1 MASSIEIAGLRKNY
15 GSLSVLDDISVSI
28 KAAEFLTLLGP
39 SGSGKTTLLMTIAGF
54 VRPNSGSIKVDGRE
68 IVTLAPH
75 KRNIGMV
82 FQNYALFPHM
92 SVGENVAYPL
102 KLRGVGRAE
111 RDDRARRA
119 LMAVRMDQYADRR
132 IDQLSGGQRQRVA
145 VARAIVF
152 EPNIILMDEPLSALD
167 KRLREE
173 MQVELKRLHE
183 TLGRTIVY
191 VTHDQKEALTMSDR
205 VAVLKAGRI
214 HQIASPRDIYDKPID
229 RFVADFIGDS
239 AFVPLTAREGGVDL
253 EFSEGFR
260 AAHVTGKADPLLLLR
275 PEKIEIVPSSSD
287 RQPDLIHFDGVA
299 EEVLFQGDLVVVH
312 AKLPDGT
319 RLKLQRGT
327 RRNTMR
333 GLPDIGS
340 RFRMAIHEEDA
351 WVVSGAS
358 AGDHAR

>member
-28 KAAEFLTLLGP
+28 KAGEFLTLLGP

-111 RDDRARRA
+111 RDDRARQA
-119 LMAVRMDQYADRR
+119 LAAVRMEQYADRR

-173 MQVELKRLHE
+173 MQVELKRLHQ

-205 VAVLKAGRI
+205 VAVLKDGRI
-214 HQIASPRDIYDKPID
+214 RQIASPRDIYDKPVD

-239 AFVPLTAREGGVDL
+239 AFVPLTCRGRGVDL
-253 EFSEGFR
+253 AVSEDFR

-275 PEKIEIVPSSSD
+275 PEKIEIVSSPD
-287 RQPDLIHFDGVA
+287 AQPDLIHFDGVA
-299 EEVLFQGDLVVVH
+299 EDVLFQGDLVVVH
-312 AKLPDGT
+312 AALADGT
-319 RLKLQRGT
+319 RLRLQRGT
-327 RRNTMR
+327 RQNTMR
-333 GLPDIGS
+333 DLPAVGS

-351 WVVSGAS
+351 WVVSGVS
-358 AGDHAR
+358 AGEHAQ

>member
-28 KAAEFLTLLGP
+28 KAGEFLTLLGP

-54 VRPNSGSIKVDGRE
+54 VRPNAGSIKVDGRE

-102 KLRGVGRAE
+102 KLRGVGRGE
-111 RDDRARRA
+111 RDDRAKRA
-119 LMAVRMDQYADRR
+119 LAAVRMEQYADRR

-205 VAVLKAGRI
+205 VAVLKSGRI
-214 HQIASPRDIYDKPID
+214 RQIASPRDIYDKPVD

-239 AFVPLTAREGGVDL
+239 GFVSLTDRGRGVDL
-253 EFSEGFR
+253 AVSDGFR

-275 PEKIEIVPSSSD
+275 PEKIEIVSSPD
-287 RQPDLIHFDGVA
+287 AQPDLIRFDGVA
-299 EEVLFQGDLVVVH
+299 DDVLFQGDLVVVH
-312 AKLPDGT
+312 ATLADGT
-319 RLKLQRGT
+319 RLRLQRGT
-327 RRNTMR
+327 RQNTMR
-333 GLPDIGS
+333 DLPAVGS

-351 WVVSGAS
+351 WVVSGVQ
-358 AGDHAR
+358 AGEHAP

>member
-1 MASSIEIAGLRKNY
+1 MASSIEIAGLRKTY

-102 KLRGVGRAE
+102 KLRGVGRGE
-111 RDDRARRA
+111 RDDRTKRA
-119 LMAVRMDQYADRR
+119 LVAVRMEQYADRR

-205 VAVLKAGRI
+205 VAVLKAGRVR
-214 HQIASPRDIYDKPID
+214 QIASPRDIYDKPVD

-239 AFVPLTAREGGVDL
+239 AFVPLTSREGGVGL
-253 EFSEGFR
+253 AVSEGFR
-260 AAHVTGKADPLLLLR
+260 AAHVAGKADPLLLLR
-275 PEKIEIVPSSSD
+275 PEKIEIVSSSD
-287 RQPDLIHFDGVA
+287 RQPNLIHFDGVA

-312 AKLPDGT
+312 ATLADGT

-327 RRNTMR
+327 RQNTMR
-333 GLPDIGS
+333 DLPGIGS
-340 RFRMAIHEEDA
+340 LFRMAIHEEDA
-351 WVVSGAS
+351 WVVSGTS